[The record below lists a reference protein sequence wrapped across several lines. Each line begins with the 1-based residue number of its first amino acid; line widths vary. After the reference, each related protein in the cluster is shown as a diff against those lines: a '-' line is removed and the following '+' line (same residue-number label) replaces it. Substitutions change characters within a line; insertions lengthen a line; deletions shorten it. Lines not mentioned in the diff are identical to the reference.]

1 MNAIRKKQP
10 EIVRLALL
18 REALRIL
25 QINGMHG
32 LTLEAVAKQAG
43 VSKGGLLH
51 HFPSKQA
58 LIESMVSHV
67 FETIEVQMEKSLQ
80 SDTVAQGR
88 FTRAYVDVLNMEDE
102 DMEYLN
108 SIPLTTLMFEDELIR
123 QRWREWLASQLKKH
137 AATDSSENA
146 RLVRL
151 AADGLWLS
159 GLLQYDEI
167 SREQQHQL
175 IEKLKRMTLD

>member
-1 MNAIRKKQP
+1 MSAIRKKQP
-10 EIVRLALL
+10 EIVRFSLL
-18 REALRIL
+18 KEALRIL
-25 QINGMHG
+25 QCNGMHG
-32 LTLEAVAKQAG
+32 LTLEAVAKRAG

-58 LIESMVSHV
+58 LIEGMVSHV
-67 FETIEVQMEKSLQ
+67 FEAIETQIEKSLER
-80 SDTVAQGR
+80 DTVAQGR

-102 DMEYLN
+102 DREYLN
-108 SIPLTTLMFEDELIR
+108 SIPLTTLMFEDELVR

-137 AATDSSENA
+137 ATTDSSENA

-167 SREQQHQL
+167 NIDQQQQL
-175 IEKLKRMTLD
+175 IEKLKRMTLE

>member
-1 MNAIRKKQP
+1 MWSAIVTLFIDKHTVQTVSFYIYPFEKLIPLKMNAIRKKQP
-10 EIVRLALL
+10 EVVRLALL
-18 REALRIL
+18 KEALRIL
-25 QINGMHG
+25 QFNGMQG

-58 LIESMVSHV
+58 LIEGMVSHV
-67 FETIEVQMEKSLQ
+67 FETIEAQIDKSLQ

-108 SIPLTTLMFEDELIR
+108 SIP
-123 QRWREWLASQLKKH
+123 
-137 AATDSSENA
+137 
-146 RLVRL
+146 
-151 AADGLWLS
+151 
-159 GLLQYDEI
+159 
-167 SREQQHQL
+167 
-175 IEKLKRMTLD
+175 

>member
-1 MNAIRKKQP
+1 MSAIRKKQP

-18 REALRIL
+18 KEALRIL
-25 QINGMHG
+25 QLNGMHG

-58 LIESMVSHV
+58 LIEGMVAHV
-67 FETIEVQMEKSLQ
+67 FEDIETQIERSLER
-80 SDTVAQGR
+80 DTVAQGR

-102 DMEYLN
+102 ERDYID
-108 SIPLTTLMFEDELIR
+108 SIPLITLMFEDEQVR
-123 QRWREWLASQLKKH
+123 QRWREWLASELKKH
-137 AATDSSENA
+137 AATDSSESA
-146 RLVRL
+146 RLVRF
-151 AADGLWLS
+151 AADGMWLS

-167 SREQQHQL
+167 SIEQEHQL
-175 IEKLKRMTLD
+175 IQKLKRMTLE

>member
-1 MNAIRKKQP
+1 MSAIRKKQP
-10 EIVRLALL
+10 EIVRFTLL
-18 REALRIL
+18 KEALRIL
-25 QINGMHG
+25 QLSGMQG

-51 HFPSKQA
+51 HFHSKQA
-58 LIESMVSHV
+58 LIEGMVSHV
-67 FETIEVQMEKSLQ
+67 FEVIETQIEKSLQ
-80 SDTVAQGR
+80 SDTVTKGR
-88 FTRAYVDVLNMEDE
+88 FTRAYVDVMNMEDGSL
-102 DMEYLN
+102 EYLN

-137 AATDSSENA
+137 TATDSSEST

-151 AADGLWLS
+151 AADGLWFS

-167 SREQQHQL
+167 SIEQQQQL
-175 IEKLKRMTLD
+175 IEKLKRMTLE